1 MDLVS
6 ILINRKLCSSSLEN
20 FIFWCSDPYFGH
32 LFTISQFDGLQEKR
46 CKNKLIKEL
55 KDRIKV
61 LT

>member
-6 ILINRKLCSSSLEN
+6 ILIIRKLCSSSLEN